1 MELKDPASYADLT
14 QGRIKHID
22 FHIAVDF
29 SRRALAIEAKY
40 QLQEPVHGSLY
51 LDSFKIDLRQAR
63 SDGRELEWDFDT
75 QDDILGERLHLKG
88 LDDASTF
95 TLIFVTSPEARAL
108 QWLNATQ
115 TAGGNHPFLYSQCQ
129 AIHARSIFPCQDTP
143 SVRFTYSAEVDV
155 PSGLVG
161 AMAAEQ
167 VESGVLSLSKGP
179 DGTGHGSVTAF
190 TFRMPQPIP
199 SYLFALAVGNLVFRE
214 FGPRTGI
221 YAEPETIEAAAWEFA
236 ENEIK
241 MNEAEKLLG
250 PYLWG
255 RYDLL
260 VLPPSFPYG
269 GMENPRLTFLTPTSI
284 LGTRGQTSLITH
296 ELAHAWTGNLVTNA
310 TWQDFWLNEGWTTYA
325 ESRITEVLEGK
336 DVEDLHAAFSEKQL
350 LAAMKRLGMNS
361 PHTCLKLPGDEKDA
375 DSFTTIIPYYKGCF
389 FLKECEYAV
398 GRERFDAFIQKYM
411 ASFQFQSLT
420 TESFLDFLKAELP
433 EVFGTVDVHKWV
445 YESGLPEEWHRPKSH
460 LYDEIQ
466 EVLND
471 YEQGRRP
478 TKQQAQDWHRL
489 QILSFLQGLPEKIPV
504 VDCQY
509 FEDILELE
517 KRNDAGYY
525 SFFYTTCVTS
535 GDEAVLPRVERFME
549 RVGRMLYI
557 RPIVRAMIETDWSR
571 GYVRPLFER
580 VRDRHHQI
588 TVNTVEG
595 LLRKAGL

>member
-1 MELKDPASYADLT
+1 MELKDPASYTDLA
-14 QGRIKHID
+14 QGKIKHIN
-22 FHIAVDF
+22 FRIVVDF
-29 SRRALAIEAKY
+29 STRMLEIEANY
-40 QLQEPVHGSLY
+40 QMQEPVHGSLY
-51 LDSFKIDLRQAR
+51 LDSFKIDLKQAR
-63 SDGRELEWDFDT
+63 MNGLELEWEFDAR
-75 QDDILGERLHLKG
+75 DDILGERLHLKG
-88 LDDASTF
+88 LDGDSTF
-95 TLIFVTSPEARAL
+95 TLMFHASPEARAL
-108 QWLNATQ
+108 QWLNAAQ
-115 TAGGNHPFLYSQCQ
+115 TAGGKSPFLYSQCQ

-143 SVRFTYSAEVDV
+143 SVRFTYSAEVEV
-155 PSGLVG
+155 PQGLIAV
-161 AMAAEQ
+161 MAAEQ
-167 VESGVLSLSKGP
+167 VEVR
-179 DGTGHGSVTAF
+179 DGTGHGYATL
-190 TFRMPQPIP
+190 FRFKMPQPIP

-221 YAEPETIEAAAWEFA
+221 YAEPEIIEAAAWEFA

-336 DVEDLHAAFSEKQL
+336 DVEDLRAAFSEKQL
-350 LAAMKRLGMNS
+350 IAVMERIGMDS

-398 GRERFDAFIQKYM
+398 GRKRFDAFIQKYM

-420 TESFLDFLKAELP
+420 TEAFLDFLKAELP
-433 EVFGTVDVHKWV
+433 EVFEKVNVHKWV
-445 YESGLPEEWHRPKSH
+445 YEPGLPEEWHRPKSH
-460 LYDEIQ
+460 LYDEVQ
-466 EVLND
+466 EVLHD
-471 YEQGRRP
+471 YEQGMRP
-478 TKQQAQDWHRL
+478 AQQQVQDWHRF
-489 QILSFLQGLPEKIPV
+489 QNFSFLQGWPEKIPTE
-504 VDCQY
+504 DCQY

-525 SFFYTTCVTS
+525 SFFYATCIAS
-535 GDEAVLPRVERFME
+535 GYEAVLPRVEQFMGE
-549 RVGRMLYI
+549 IGRMLYI
-557 RPIVRAMIETDWSR
+557 LPIVRAMIEADWSR
-571 GYVRPLFER
+571 GYIRPLFEQ
-580 VRDRHHQI
+580 VRGRHHQI
-588 TVNTVEG
+588 TVYAIEG
-595 LLRKAGL
+595 LLKRAGL